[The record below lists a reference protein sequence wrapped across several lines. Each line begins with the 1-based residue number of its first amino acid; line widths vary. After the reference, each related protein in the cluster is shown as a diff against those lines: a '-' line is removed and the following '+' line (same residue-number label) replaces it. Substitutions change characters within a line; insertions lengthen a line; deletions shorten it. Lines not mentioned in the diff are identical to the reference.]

1 MYNVIGGAHNR
12 SFRVIW
18 MLEELGVPYQRT
30 DAHPHDDI
38 VSPHT
43 PLGKLPVLLVDGRPM
58 TDSVAIVTFLA
69 DHHKRFTFP
78 AGTYERARQ
87 DGVTQQVVDEIEGLI
102 WMSARHS
109 FILPEELRVKEIKT
123 SLRWEFERNIRKLS
137 TRLKGPFLMGE
148 EMTVPDIIATHCL
161 DWAQVAKFAVEDPQL
176 LDYAAR
182 MRARPAYQAAQASEH
197 EIKGLALRR

>member
-30 DAHPHDDI
+30 DAAPHDEV

-43 PLGKLPVLLVDGRPM
+43 PLGKLPVLLLDGRPM
-58 TDSVAIVTFLA
+58 TDSVAILTFLA
-69 DHHKRFTFP
+69 DHHGRFTHP

-102 WMSARHS
+102 WMAARHT
-109 FILPEELRVKEIKT
+109 FVLPPELRIKDIKA

-137 TRLKGPFLMGE
+137 TRLSGPFISGG
-148 EMTVPDIIATHCL
+148 EMTVPDIITTHCL
-161 DWAQVAKFAVEDPQL
+161 DWAQVARFPVEDPQL
-176 LDYAAR
+176 LAYAER
-182 MRARPAYQAAQASEH
+182 MRARPAYQAAMASEH
-197 EIKGLALRR
+197 ELTGAALRR